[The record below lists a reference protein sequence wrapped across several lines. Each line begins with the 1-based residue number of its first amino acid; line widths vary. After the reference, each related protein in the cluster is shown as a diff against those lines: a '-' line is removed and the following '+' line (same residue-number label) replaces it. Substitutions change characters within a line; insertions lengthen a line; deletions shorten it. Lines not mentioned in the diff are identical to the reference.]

1 MSRESIK
8 GNTREV
14 IRAHN
19 FEKSLEYKANKETG
33 HPIYF
38 RVEYVSL
45 KVTDYPLLD
54 Y

>member
-19 FEKSLEYKANKETG
+19 FEKSLEYKANKTSNWAQ
-33 HPIYF
+33 PDPSSSIMA
-38 RVEYVSL
+38 
-45 KVTDYPLLD
+45 
-54 Y
+54 